1 MTATPSRPYSPFARS
16 ARPAHPLPV
25 RQGPPPTGPVPAQ
38 RDRAEDAGSTQAHR
52 SGARRSGTQKPGAHQ
67 SSTSGASGASA
78 AGPVSS
84 PHGPVPAIPPS
95 EPSTPTTRSS
105 RSSGSFAAARDLL
118 TVVALPVLAAL
129 VLPAAFAGGGT
140 RRWFG
145 GRAEGQR
152 AEAQAAKDAAAA
164 AFYELD
170 TAQRDLRISIETIT
184 AVDDSPA
191 ARRAVSDFE
200 ALGRRIDEASQKY
213 ITAVDAH
220 DLDRDELEASVA
232 ARARTELT
240 AAKDELGR
248 VKTELDRFEQGLGPL
263 LGKAE
268 TQLARL
274 APAVERARQS
284 LLAAS
289 NALDAVRQSGL
300 RADDLAARLATLGP
314 ELTKL
319 NQGAGQHGVPE
330 TLERAE
336 RVSREAGAVRAEA
349 ERLPERAAEID
360 HRLVSL
366 RTRAQSLTTRA
377 GQVEP
382 VLSELRRRFSAACWQ
397 DLQHVPDAA
406 EENVRQA
413 EAKLKEARAA
423 REAQRWPD
431 ATALLATVRALL
443 NNTDEAVSAAGD
455 RLRRLN
461 AVQKDPQAEID
472 RTRFAIRDAQRLAM
486 AGRSTPDPRQAR
498 PLDESVARLD
508 RAVATLEGRHPDY
521 WHFLTETEAVRQTV
535 AGVVSQIREERGGV

>member
-1 MTATPSRPYSPFARS
+1 MTL
-16 ARPAHPLPV
+16 PL
-25 RQGPPPTGPVPAQ
+25 
-38 RDRAEDAGSTQAHR
+38 
-52 SGARRSGTQKPGAHQ
+52 
-67 SSTSGASGASA
+67 
-78 AGPVSS
+78 
-84 PHGPVPAIPPS
+84 
-95 EPSTPTTRSS
+95 
-105 RSSGSFAAARDLL
+105 
-118 TVVALPVLAAL
+118 LAAL

-145 GRAEGQR
+145 GRSESQR

-200 ALGRRIDEASQKY
+200 ALGRRIDDASGKY
-213 ITAVDAH
+213 IEAVDAH

-232 ARARTELT
+232 AHARTELT
-240 AAKDELGR
+240 AAKDELNR
-248 VKTELDRFEQGLGPL
+248 VKGELDRYAQGLGPL

-274 APAVERARQS
+274 APAVERARQA

-289 NALDAVRQSGL
+289 NALDDVRGSGL
-300 RADDLAARLATLGP
+300 TADDLAARLAALGP

-366 RTRAQSLTTRA
+366 RTRAQALTTRA

-382 VLSELRRRFSAACWQ
+382 VLSELRRRFTAACWQ
-397 DLQHVPDAA
+397 DLQHVPDHAA
-406 EENVRQA
+406 ENVRQA
-413 EAKLKEARAA
+413 ELKLKEAQAA
-423 REAQRWPD
+423 RDAQRWPD
-431 ATALLATVRALL
+431 ATSLLSTVRALL
-443 NNTDEAVSAAGD
+443 NSTDEAVSAAGD

-461 AVQKDPQAEID
+461 AVAKDPQQEID
-472 RTRFAIRDAQRLAM
+472 RTRFALRDAQRLAM
-486 AGRSTPDPRQAR
+486 AGRNTPDPRHAR
-498 PLDESVARLD
+498 PLDDAVARLD
-508 RAVATLEGRHPDY
+508 RAVSSLEGRHPDF
-521 WHFLTETEAVRQTV
+521 WHFLTETEAVRG
-535 AGVVSQIREERGGV
+535 AAARVVSQIRGERGAGA